1 MPGLYYCTIEDVRDA
16 LESKASAHDERRIAS
31 AIEGATKDV
40 DDVIQQHEGH
50 FRPIAETRYFEW
62 PPEQTAHRW
71 RLWLDG
77 NALISI
83 SALTSGGMTITAADY
98 FLEPQAYGPPYDR
111 IELDRGG
118 SSSFDYTDATPQ
130 RAVAVTGLWGQGDDR
145 EAAGALDGAINDSVT
160 ALTVTDGS
168 KVGVG
173 DHLII
178 GTERMIVTAKSW
190 VDTSQNI
197 GADLAASEAA
207 RTVAVSTGS
216 EYTAGELL
224 LIDSERMLILDV
236 AGNNLT
242 VQRAADGSVLAVHTT
257 GADVYARRGCTVE
270 RGARGSTAASH
281 LDTVSV
287 ERHLVPG
294 DVRELAIASAV
305 TSLLSGRAGYAR
317 EYGPQGSG
325 TKLGVGLPDLRARVQ
340 GNYGQQ
346 ARFRTV

>member
-1 MPGLYYCTIEDVRDA
+1 MPGLMYCTIEDVRDA
-16 LESKASAHDERRIAS
+16 LESKASAYDERRIAS
-31 AIEGATKDV
+31 AIEAATRDV
-40 DDVIQQHEGH
+40 DDVIQQHDGH
-50 FRPIAETRYFEW
+50 FRPIIETRYFDW
-62 PPEQTAHRW
+62 PPPQTAHRW

-77 NALISI
+77 NALISATTL
-83 SALTSGGMTITAADY
+83 SSGGVTIPPSDY

-111 IELDRGG
+111 IEINR
-118 SSSFDYTDATPQ
+118 SSSAAFDYTDGTPQ
-130 RAVAVTGLWGQGDDR
+130 RAIAALCLWGQGDDR

-160 ALTVTDGS
+160 ALVVTDGS

-190 VDTSQNI
+190 ADSGQNI
-197 GADLAASEAA
+197 GADLTASDAA

-216 EYTAGELL
+216 EYAAGELL
-224 LIDSERMLILDV
+224 LVDSERMLVLDV
-236 AGNNLT
+236 AGNNLI
-242 VQRAADGSVLAVHTT
+242 VQRAADGSVLAAHAT
-257 GADVYARRGCTVE
+257 GADVYARRGCTVT
-270 RGARGSTAASH
+270 RGARGSTVASH
-281 LDTVSV
+281 LDATSV
-287 ERHLVPG
+287 KRHLVPG
-294 DVRELAIASAV
+294 DARELCIASAV

-325 TKLGVGLPDLRARVQ
+325 TKLGVGLPDLRERVR

>member
-16 LESKASAHDERRIAS
+16 LESKASAYDERRIGR
-31 AIEGATKDV
+31 AIEAASGDV
-40 DDVIQQHEGH
+40 DDVIQQHTGH
-50 FRPIAETRYFEW
+50 FRPIIETRYFEW
-62 PPEQTAHRW
+62 PPPQTAHRW

-77 NALISI
+77 NALISV
-83 SALTSGGMTITAADY
+83 SALTSGGVTITAADY

-118 SSSFDYTDATPQ
+118 SAAFDYTAGTPQ

-178 GTERMIVTAKSW
+178 GTERMIITAKSW
-190 VDTSQNI
+190 ADSGQNI

-224 LIDSERMLILDV
+224 LVDSERMLVLDV
-236 AGNNLT
+236 SGNNLT
-242 VQRAADGSVLAVHTT
+242 VQRAADGSVLAAHTT
-257 GADVYARRGCTVE
+257 GADVYARRACTVE

-281 LDTVSV
+281 LDAASI
-287 ERHLVPG
+287 ERHVVPG
-294 DVRELAIASAV
+294 DVVELAVASAV

-325 TKLGVGLPDLRARVQ
+325 TKLGVGLPDLRDRVAA
-340 GNYGQQ
+340 NYGQQ
-346 ARFRTV
+346 CRFRTV

>member
-1 MPGLYYCTIEDVRDA
+1 MPGIYYCTIEDVRDA
-16 LESKASAHDERRIAS
+16 LESKASAYDERRIGQ
-31 AIEGATKDV
+31 AIEAATKDV
-40 DDVIQQHEGH
+40 DDVIQQHDGH
-50 FRPIAETRYFEW
+50 FRPIIETRYFDW
-62 PPEQTAHRW
+62 PPPQTSHRW

-77 NALISI
+77 NALISVTTL
-83 SALTSGGMTITAADY
+83 SSGGVTITAADY

-111 IELDRGG
+111 IEIDRGG
-118 SSSFDYTDATPQ
+118 SAAFDYTNSTPQ
-130 RAVAVTGLWGQGDDR
+130 RAVAVTGLWGQSDDR

-160 ALTVTDGS
+160 TLVVTDGS

-173 DHLII
+173 DHLIV

-190 VDTSQNI
+190 ADSGQNI

-224 LIDSERMLILDV
+224 LVDSERMLVLDV

-242 VQRAADGSVLAVHTT
+242 VQRAADGSVLAAHTT
-257 GADVYARRGCTVE
+257 GADVYARRGCTVT
-270 RGARGSTAASH
+270 RGAQGSTAASH
-281 LDTVSV
+281 LDAASI

-294 DVRELAIASAV
+294 DARELCIASAV

-325 TKLGVGLPDLRARVQ
+325 TKLGVGLPDLRERVQ